1 MESEYQGPGDD
12 NLPARIW
19 FGRNMGSGTHPSG
32 RKYDGLRS
40 PIPVSESKISA
51 MRIDSMGTECRYGA
65 RYQMGRYRRMLWRRP
80 VPYRFTDSSYGKRY
94 TRRQR
99 LIPSVVRL
107 PFYSLEYGEHG
118 KVLSARVFIENFREE
133 DL

>member
-1 MESEYQGPGDD
+1 MGWRDGSYSWHRARRSGMESEYQGPGDD

-65 RYQMGRYRRMLWRRP
+65 RYQMGTYRRMLWRRP

-99 LIPSVVRL
+99 QI
-107 PFYSLEYGEHG
+107 LEGSFTDETF
-118 KVLSARVFIENFREE
+118 SRQQQ
-133 DL
+133 